1 MTNKLQL
8 FEGTTIRTVW
18 DNEKEEW
25 FFSVA
30 DVCNVL
36 SGSQSKDPNAYW
48 RKLKQRLKAEGSE
61 IVTNCHG
68 LKLEAADGK
77 KYLTDVLSTRDVLR
91 LIQSIPSPK
100 AEPLKMWLAQVGSER
115 LDEIADPEKA
125 IMRAADIYRAK
136 GYSDN
141 WINQRL
147 QSIEMR
153 KELTDEWKARGI
165 ELEQDYAILTNE
177 MTRAWSGMS
186 VRQYKDLK
194 GLKKENLRDNMTN
207 LELVLNMLAEVTTTT
222 ISRSRKPETFE
233 ESRKIAKEGGSV
245 ARDTRR
251 NIESRIGQ
259 SVISATNA
267 QDKLALDVTIPAIE
281 QAEIVEDITED
292 KKSKNN

>member
-1 MTNKLQL
+1 MTPKQSLKL
-8 FEGTTIRTVW
+8 FEGTTIRTIW
-18 DNEKEEW
+18 DSEKEEW

-30 DVCNVL
+30 DVCNAL
-36 SGSQSKDPNAYW
+36 SGSQAKDPNAYW

-61 IVTNCHG
+61 VVTNCHG

-100 AEPLKMWLAQVGSER
+100 AEPLKMWLAQVGNDR
-115 LDEIADPEKA
+115 LEEIADPEKA
-125 IMRAADIYRAK
+125 ILRGADFYRAK
-136 GYSDN
+136 GYSEQ
-141 WINQRL
+141 WINQRMI
-147 QSIEMR
+147 SIEMR

-165 ELEQDYAILTNE
+165 EKEAEYAILTNE

-194 GLKKENLRDNMTN
+194 RLTKESLRDNMTN
-207 LELVLNMLAEVTTTT
+207 VELVLNMLAEVTTTS
-222 ISRSRKPETFE
+222 ISRSRQPETFE
-233 ESRKIAKEGGSV
+233 ESRRIAKEGGSV

-259 SVISATNA
+259 SVISSSNA
-267 QDKLALDVTIPAIE
+267 QDKLALDVQLP
-281 QAEIVEDITED
+281 ITEAVELIED
-292 KKSKNN
+292 KE

>member
-1 MTNKLQL
+1 
-8 FEGTTIRTVW
+8 
-18 DNEKEEW
+18 
-25 FFSVA
+25 
-30 DVCNVL
+30 
-36 SGSQSKDPNAYW
+36 
-48 RKLKQRLKAEGSE
+48 
-61 IVTNCHG
+61 
-68 LKLEAADGK
+68 
-77 KYLTDVLSTRDVLR
+77 
-91 LIQSIPSPK
+91 
-100 AEPLKMWLAQVGSER
+100 
-115 LDEIADPEKA
+115 
-125 IMRAADIYRAK
+125 
-136 GYSDN
+136 
-141 WINQRL
+141 
-147 QSIEMR
+147 MR
-153 KELTDEWKARGI
+153 KELTDEWKTRGI

-267 QDKLALDVTIPAIE
+267 RDKLALDVTIPAIE
-281 QAEIVEDITED
+281 QAEIVEDITEH

>member
-1 MTNKLQL
+1 MTPKQSLKL
-8 FEGTTIRTVW
+8 FEGTTIRTIW
-18 DNEKEEW
+18 DSEKEEW

-30 DVCNVL
+30 DVCNAL
-36 SGSQSKDPNAYW
+36 SGSQAKDPNAYW

-61 IVTNCHG
+61 VVTNCHG

-100 AEPLKMWLAQVGSER
+100 AEPLKMWLAQVGNDR
-115 LDEIADPEKA
+115 LEEIADPEKA
-125 IMRAADIYRAK
+125 ILRGADFYRAK
-136 GYSDN
+136 GYSEQ
-141 WINQRL
+141 WINQRMI
-147 QSIEMR
+147 SIEMR

-165 ELEQDYAILTNE
+165 EKEAEYAILTNE

-194 GLKKENLRDNMTN
+194 GLTKESLRDNMTN
-207 LELVLNMLAEVTTTT
+207 VELVLNMLAEVTTTS
-222 ISRSRKPETFE
+222 ISRSRQPETFE
-233 ESRKIAKEGGSV
+233 ESRRIAKEGGSV

-259 SVISATNA
+259 SVISSSNA
-267 QDKLALDVTIPAIE
+267 QDKLALDVQLP
-281 QAEIVEDITED
+281 ITEAVELIED
-292 KKSKNN
+292 KE

>member
-36 SGSQSKDPNAYW
+36 SGSQSKDPSAYW

-77 KYLTDVLSTRDVLR
+77 KYLTDVLSTRDILR

-251 NIESRIGQ
+251 NIENRIGQ

-281 QAEIVEDITED
+281 QSEIVEDITED

>member
-61 IVTNCHG
+61 VVTNCHG

-125 IMRAADIYRAK
+125 IMRAAEIYRAK

-281 QAEIVEDITED
+281 QAEIVEDITDD
-292 KKSKNN
+292 KNSKTD

>member
-125 IMRAADIYRAK
+125 IMRAAEIYRAK

>member
-61 IVTNCHG
+61 VVTNCHG

-77 KYLTDVLSTRDVLR
+77 KYLTDVLSTRDILR

-100 AEPLKMWLAQVGSER
+100 AEPLKIWLAQVGSER
-115 LDEIADPEKA
+115 LDEITDPEKA

-267 QDKLALDVTIPAIE
+267 HDKLALDVTIPAIE

-292 KKSKNN
+292 KK

>member
-61 IVTNCHG
+61 VVTNCHG
-68 LKLEAADGK
+68 LKLEASDGK
-77 KYLTDVLSTRDVLR
+77 KYLTDVLSTRDILR

-100 AEPLKMWLAQVGSER
+100 AEPLKIWLAQVGSER
-115 LDEIADPEKA
+115 LDEITDPEKA

-267 QDKLALDVTIPAIE
+267 HDKLALDVTIPAIE

-292 KKSKNN
+292 KK

>member
-61 IVTNCHG
+61 VVTNCHG

-125 IMRAADIYRAK
+125 IMRAAEIYRAK

-292 KKSKNN
+292 KNSKTD